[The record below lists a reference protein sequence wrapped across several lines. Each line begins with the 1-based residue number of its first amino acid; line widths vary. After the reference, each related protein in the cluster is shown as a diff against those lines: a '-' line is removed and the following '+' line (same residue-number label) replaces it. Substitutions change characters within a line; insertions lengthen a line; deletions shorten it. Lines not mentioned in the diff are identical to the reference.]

1 MTDFNVSAGQLRSF
15 AEYLH
20 DQVVADLA
28 AVAVQAEQEG
38 CNKSGFTG
46 LLMPFQVAMDALN
59 TVMGTVYN
67 EARDHVYNVAEPCR
81 SPRTTTPTTTTPK
94 TALKILPKTAT
105 TPREPGW

>member
-28 AVAVQAEQEG
+28 TVAVQAEQEG

-46 LLMPFQVAMDALN
+46 LLTPFQVAMDALN
-59 TVMGTVYN
+59 TVMGTVYD
-67 EARDHVYNVAEPCR
+67 EARDHVYNVAEAL
-81 SPRTTTPTTTTPK
+81 SVTADNYQHVDHANAKNIYDAGPRGGRFGPQ
-94 TALKILPKTAT
+94 
-105 TPREPGW
+105 